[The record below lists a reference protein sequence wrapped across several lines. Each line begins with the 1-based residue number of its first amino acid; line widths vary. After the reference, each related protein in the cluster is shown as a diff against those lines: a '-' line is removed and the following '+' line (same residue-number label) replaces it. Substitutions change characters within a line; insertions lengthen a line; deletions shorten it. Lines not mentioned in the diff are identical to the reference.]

1 MSKANPNEETLS
13 ICSHSNDFDGV
24 TFPDISINRRE
35 TEKESARCIQ
45 NRRRVVGYAERIRSF
60 GGTVRSVTTCCFSG
74 LFCVPR
80 LKLSNVEAINLG
92 VDCQA
97 KTLSERTEER
107 PGGPKHFH
115 SGLGSAHHSSF
126 FIMPCMPSLSALL
139 SSGNVPAINNHGDNL
154 PQPRMCTT
162 TATAIN
168 DDPRTHMGLL
178 HGGFR
183 LAKVRCRGMKLFP
196 GRSNADA
203 VATAVVFLRPLTV
216 MMYQLRFLQGSS
228 PMRSCRR
235 LSEAQRAGV
244 VLARRNEKKA
254 TPKAPPHLGF
264 SGGSRG
270 TKRILSRSTMFC
282 EIS

>member
-97 KTLSERTEER
+97 KTLSARTQER

-126 FIMPCMPSLSALL
+126 FIMPCMPSLSSPLVWKCSRHKQSRRQFAAA
-139 SSGNVPAINNHGDNL
+139 SDVYHDSHRN
-154 PQPRMCTT
+154 QRR
-162 TATAIN
+162 
-168 DDPRTHMGLL
+168 PRTHMGLL

-216 MMYQLRFLQGSS
+216 MMYQLRFLQGCS

-254 TPKAPPHLGF
+254 TPKGPPHLGF

-270 TKRILSRSTMFC
+270 AKRSLSRSAMF
-282 EIS
+282 